1 VAPRAGAKEEVEPRV
16 HGEHDPNQPDPAQA
30 GPAPSDHAPADLAAT
45 AADLPGSERAP
56 AVASTAD
63 AELTALARAAGAGD
77 RAALDQLLRRCSPL
91 LVRYCRARLGGRRV
105 GLQSAEDVAQDVAF
119 ALCQALPRFRE
130 IDTPFMAFVYGIARN
145 KVVDAFRSAGR
156 DRSEPTDQV
165 PERVDAE
172 GGPEQQVLGSSAFG
186 DLMTLVDRLPEQQRE
201 IITLRVIGQLTSE
214 ETAQAVGSTPG
225 AVRVAQHRAL
235 QKLRR
240 WLEEKAS
247 DG

>member
-1 VAPRAGAKEEVEPRV
+1 VREEEVATRV
-16 HGEHDPNQPDPAQA
+16 RGEHDPDPSDPDPSERAPS
-30 GPAPSDHAPADLAAT
+30 GPAPVEAAPSESAPT
-45 AADLPGSERAP
+45 PADLPGSDQAP
-56 AVASTAD
+56 TD

-119 ALCQALPRFRE
+119 AICRALPRFRE
-130 IDTPFMAFVYGIARN
+130 IGTPFMAFAYGIARN

-156 DRSEPTDQV
+156 DRSDPTDEV
-165 PERVDAE
+165 PERVDAT

-186 DLMTLVDRLPEQQRE
+186 DLMALVERLPEQQRE
-201 IITLRVIGQLTSE
+201 IITLRVIGQLTAE

-235 QKLRR
+235 QKLRK
-240 WLEEKAS
+240 WLEEAS
-247 DG
+247 G